1 MKKISILFILLL
13 STSFSSLAWSSEN
26 YDDCI
31 FKNMKGIGSDLGAR
45 EIIDLCKAKHIN
57 TKPSICFEID
67 AQTINGIIFLQD
79 MNEPYTGNNLC
90 KYTNGQVE
98 SKGNIKNG
106 KLNGKVTTWYENGQI
121 RSEEL
126 YIEGNLVD
134 KTRYSYYE
142 NDEIKS
148 KLHFINS
155 KLEGNST
162 YWHENGQ
169 IKTEGNYK
177 DGKRD
182 GKWTHWYE
190 NGLKWKEGNYKDS
203 KRDDMW
209 STWYKNGLKWTV
221 ENYKDAMKDGKSTEW
236 FANGQIKTEENYKDG
251 VKDI

>member
-1 MKKISILFILLL
+1 MKKISILFILFL
-13 STSFSSLAWSSEN
+13 STSFSSLVWSSEN

-45 EIIDLCKAKHIN
+45 EIIDLCKARHIN
-57 TKPSICFEID
+57 SKSSICFEVD

-79 MNEPYTGNNLC
+79 INEPYSGNNLC
-90 KYTNGQVE
+90 KYTIGQVK

-106 KLNGKVTTWYENGQI
+106 KLDGKSTEWFSNGEIWTEK
-121 RSEEL
+121 L

-134 KTRYSYYE
+134 KTRYSYHE
-142 NDEIKS
+142 NGEIKS
-148 KLHFINS
+148 
-155 KLEGNST
+155 
-162 YWHENGQ
+162 EN
-169 IKTEGNYK
+169 NYK
-177 DGKRD
+177 DGKQD
-182 GKWTHWYE
+182 GKQTSWYA
-190 NGLKWKEGNYKDS
+190 NGQIWSEENYKDS

-251 VKDI
+251 MIDI